1 MTTTARFVPR
11 PGAAQT
17 AWGLFLFALGV
28 VLLLGA
34 PVVEVMTADSYAEP
48 DWTPILLGVGLASA
62 LLGAG
67 VGCYGLYALLTV
79 RGATTAAEPAR
90 AAQPEPTGQ

>member
-11 PGAAQT
+11 PGAAQ
-17 AWGLFLFALGV
+17 AVWGLFFFALGV
-28 VLLLGA
+28 ALLLGA

-48 DWTPILLGVGLASA
+48 DWAPILLGFGLASA
-62 LLGAG
+62 LLGASF
-67 VGCYGLYALLTV
+67 GCYGLYALLTV

-90 AAQPEPTGQ
+90 AAQPESSGQ